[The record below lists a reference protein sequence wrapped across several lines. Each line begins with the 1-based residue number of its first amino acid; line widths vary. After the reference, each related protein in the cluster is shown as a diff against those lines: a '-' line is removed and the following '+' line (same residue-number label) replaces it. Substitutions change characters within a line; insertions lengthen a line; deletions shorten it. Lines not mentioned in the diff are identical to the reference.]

1 MELSPFVVSDLHLG
15 AYAKKNGVS
24 FESRTTYKKTLS
36 KLEDKMPPMVP
47 LSLLTA
53 VKLFNWGPGPGSIS
67 DNFANANKLWVEA
80 TVVISQTIDGH
91 RILSYYLMV
100 VSKFYRDKLQHAI
113 DPKIEKTITE
123 SLVKQFTDDEK
134 GMYHDATCICDN
146 YRRNG
151 VPDLEPDWSEFIQAD
166 ERDAAPTH
174 DTVFTIGPLKPTQP
188 KTKFTPMP
196 DPHGASTVTQKKLWT
211 FPQQ

>member
-1 MELSPFVVSDLHLG
+1 
-15 AYAKKNGVS
+15 
-24 FESRTTYKKTLS
+24 
-36 KLEDKMPPMVP
+36 MVI
-47 LSLLTA
+47 L
-53 VKLFNWGPGPGSIS
+53 
-67 DNFANANKLWVEA
+67 
-80 TVVISQTIDGH
+80 QTIDGY

-123 SLVKQFTDDEK
+123 SLVKQFTDAEK
-134 GMYHDATCICDN
+134 GMYHDATCIWDN

-166 ERDAAPTH
+166 ERDAAPNP

-188 KTKFTPMP
+188 KAKFTPMP
-196 DPHGASTVTQKKLWT
+196 DPHGASTVTQKK
-211 FPQQ
+211 F